1 MEKERLRTGNMSDRP
16 WTAWLHKYGM
26 LLIGIAIAAYA
37 IHGLMGADLAMPYG
51 IRRVVGGSK
60 FFHLRGMWA
69 IGGSICL
76 LLSAAG
82 FALLSYGKL
91 IAKPGTKPGG
101 EPHLK
106 LAGGLI
112 LVGVIFFAGM
122 NILGKVFARHS
133 TNAGLIDG
141 QTPRQFLDSHRLK

>member
-1 MEKERLRTGNMSDRP
+1 MN
-16 WTAWLHKYGM
+16 WLQKYGM
-26 LLIGIAIAAYA
+26 LLIAIAIAAYA
-37 IHGLMGADLAMPYG
+37 IHGLTRADLAMPYS
-51 IRRVVGGSK
+51 IGGLVRGTR

-82 FALLSYGKL
+82 FALVSYGKL
-91 IAKPGTKPGG
+91 IAKPGTKPGR

-106 LAGGLI
+106 LAGALI

-122 NILGKVFARHS
+122 DVLGKSFARHS
-133 TNAGLIDG
+133 SNAGMIDG
-141 QTPRQFLDSHRLK
+141 ETPRQFLDSHRLK

>member
-1 MEKERLRTGNMSDRP
+1 
-16 WTAWLHKYGM
+16 
-26 LLIGIAIAAYA
+26 
-37 IHGLMGADLAMPYG
+37 
-51 IRRVVGGSK
+51 
-60 FFHLRGMWA
+60 MWA

-91 IAKPGTKPGG
+91 TAKPGTKPGR

-122 NILGKVFARHS
+122 DVLGKLLAHYS
-133 TNAGLIDG
+133 TNAGMIEG
-141 QTPRQFLDSHRLK
+141 ETPRQFLDSHRPQ

>member
-1 MEKERLRTGNMSDRP
+1 MN
-16 WTAWLHKYGM
+16 WLHKYGM
-26 LLIGIAIAAYA
+26 LLIAIAIAAYA
-37 IHGLMGADLAMPYG
+37 IHGLLGADLAMPYSMRGLVRG
-51 IRRVVGGSK
+51 IR

-91 IAKPGTKPGG
+91 TAKPGTRPGR

-112 LVGVIFFAGM
+112 LVGVVFFAGM
-122 NILGKVFARHS
+122 DILGQSFARHS
-133 TNAGLIDG
+133 TNDG
-141 QTPRQFLDSHRLK
+141 MIEGETVRQFLDSHRAN

>member
-1 MEKERLRTGNMSDRP
+1 MN
-16 WTAWLHKYGM
+16 WLHKYGG
-26 LLIGIAIAAYA
+26 LLIAIGIAAYA
-37 IHGLMGADLAMPYG
+37 IHGL
-51 IRRVVGGSK
+51 
-60 FFHLRGMWA
+60 

-76 LLSAAG
+76 LLGAAG

-91 IAKPGTKPGG
+91 SAKPGTKPGR
-101 EPHLK
+101 EPYIK

-141 QTPRQFLDSHRLK
+141 QTPRQFLDSHRPQ

>member
-1 MEKERLRTGNMSDRP
+1 
-16 WTAWLHKYGM
+16 M
-26 LLIGIAIAAYA
+26 LLIAIAIAAYA
-37 IHGLMGADLAMPYG
+37 IHGLMGADLAMPYS
-51 IRRVVGGSK
+51 IGGLVRGTR

-82 FALLSYGKL
+82 FALLSYGNL
-91 IAKPGTKPGG
+91 IAKPGTKPGR

-122 NILGKVFARHS
+122 DLFGKSVARHS
-133 TNAGLIDG
+133 MNGGMIEG
-141 QTPRQFLDSHRLK
+141 ETPRQFLDSHRLK

>member
-1 MEKERLRTGNMSDRP
+1 MEKERLRPGNMSDRP

-26 LLIGIAIAAYA
+26 LLVAIAIAAYA

-51 IRRVVGGSK
+51 IRRLVGGTR

-82 FALLSYGKL
+82 FALLSYGNL
-91 IAKPGTKPGG
+91 IAKPGTKPGR

-112 LVGVIFFAGM
+112 LVGVIFLVGM
-122 NILGKVFARHS
+122 DVLGQSFSRSS
-133 TNAGLIDG
+133 TNAGMIEG
-141 QTPRQFLDSHRLK
+141 ETPRQFLDSHRPK

>member
-1 MEKERLRTGNMSDRP
+1 MN
-16 WTAWLHKYGM
+16 WLQKYGM
-26 LLIGIAIAAYA
+26 LLIAIAIAAYA
-37 IHGLMGADLAMPYG
+37 IHGLMGAGLAMPYSN
-51 IRRVVGGSK
+51 IGGFVRGTR

-69 IGGSICL
+69 IAGSICL

-82 FALLSYGKL
+82 FALVSYGKV
-91 IAKPGTKPGG
+91 IAKPGTKPGR

-122 NILGKVFARHS
+122 KVLGKSFAHYS
-133 TNAGLIDG
+133 TNAGMIEG
-141 QTPRQFLDSHRLK
+141 ETPRQFLDSHRPK

>member
-1 MEKERLRTGNMSDRP
+1 MN
-16 WTAWLHKYGM
+16 WLQKYGM
-26 LLIGIAIAAYA
+26 LLIAIAIAAYA
-37 IHGLMGADLAMPYG
+37 IHGLMGADLAMPYSN
-51 IRRVVGGSK
+51 IGGFVRGTR

-82 FALLSYGKL
+82 FALGSYGKL
-91 IAKPGTKPGG
+91 IAKPGTKPGR

-122 NILGKVFARHS
+122 NVLGKSLRHS
-133 TNAGLIDG
+133 FTLAATFEGE
-141 QTPRQFLDSHRLK
+141 PPPPFLDSHRPK

>member
-1 MEKERLRTGNMSDRP
+1 MEEPRLRAGNMSDRP
-16 WTAWLHKYGM
+16 WTAWLQKYGM
-26 LLIGIAIAAYA
+26 VLIGIAIAVYA
-37 IHGLMGADLAMPYG
+37 IHGLMGADLTMPYS
-51 IRRVVGGSK
+51 IGGLVRGTR

-82 FALLSYGKL
+82 FALVSYGKL
-91 IAKPGTKPGG
+91 IAKPGTKRGR

-122 NILGKVFARHS
+122 NVLGKVFAHYS
-133 TNAGLIDG
+133 TNAGMIEG
-141 QTPRQFLDSHRLK
+141 ETPRQFLDSHRLK

>member
-1 MEKERLRTGNMSDRP
+1 MN
-16 WTAWLHKYGM
+16 WLQKYGM
-26 LLIGIAIAAYA
+26 LLIAIAIAAYA
-37 IHGLMGADLAMPYG
+37 IHGLIGADLAMPYS
-51 IRRVVGGSK
+51 IRSFVRGTR

-91 IAKPGTKPGG
+91 TAKPGTKPGR

-122 NILGKVFARHS
+122 DVLGKSLAHSS
-133 TNAGLIDG
+133 TNAGMIEGD
-141 QTPRQFLDSHRLK
+141 TPRQFLDSHRAK

>member
-1 MEKERLRTGNMSDRP
+1 MN
-16 WTAWLHKYGM
+16 WLQKYGM
-26 LLIGIAIAAYA
+26 LLIAIAIAAYA
-37 IHGLMGADLAMPYG
+37 IHGLMGADLAMPYS
-51 IRRVVGGSK
+51 IGGLVRGTR

-76 LLSAAG
+76 LLGAAG

-91 IAKPGTKPGG
+91 IAKPGTRPGR

-122 NILGKVFARHS
+122 DVLGKSLAHSS
-133 TNAGLIDG
+133 TNGGMIEGEVL
-141 QTPRQFLDSHRLK
+141 RQFLDSHRPK

>member
-1 MEKERLRTGNMSDRP
+1 MN
-16 WTAWLHKYGM
+16 WLQKYGM
-26 LLIGIAIAAYA
+26 LLIAIAIAAYA

-82 FALLSYGKL
+82 FAVVCETAMTGSGPSGGRRLL
-91 IAKPGTKPGG
+91 
-101 EPHLK
+101 
-106 LAGGLI
+106 LAR
-112 LVGVIFFAGM
+112 
-122 NILGKVFARHS
+122 K
-133 TNAGLIDG
+133 
-141 QTPRQFLDSHRLK
+141 Q

>member
-1 MEKERLRTGNMSDRP
+1 MN
-16 WTAWLHKYGM
+16 WLQKYGM
-26 LLIGIAIAAYA
+26 LLIAIAIAAYA
-37 IHGLMGADLAMPYG
+37 IHGLMRADLAMPYSIG
-51 IRRVVGGSK
+51 RLVRGTR

-91 IAKPGTKPGG
+91 IAKPGTKPGR

-112 LVGVIFFAGM
+112 LVGVVFFAGM
-122 NILGKVFARHS
+122 DVLGKLFASHSS
-133 TNAGLIDG
+133 TNGGMIEG
-141 QTPRQFLDSHRLK
+141 QTPRQFLDSHRPK

>member
-1 MEKERLRTGNMSDRP
+1 MS
-16 WTAWLHKYGM
+16 WLQKYGM

-37 IHGLMGADLAMPYG
+37 IHGLMGADLAMPYSIG
-51 IRRVVGGSK
+51 RLVRGTR

-91 IAKPGTKPGG
+91 IAKPGTKPGR

-122 NILGKVFARHS
+122 KVLGKSFADYS
-133 TNAGLIDG
+133 TNAGMIEG
-141 QTPRQFLDSHRLK
+141 ETPRRFLDSHLPK

>member
-1 MEKERLRTGNMSDRP
+1 MEEPRLRAGNMSDRL

-26 LLIGIAIAAYA
+26 LLVATAIAAYA

-51 IRRVVGGSK
+51 IRRLVRGTR

-82 FALLSYGKL
+82 FALLYYGNL
-91 IAKPGTKPGG
+91 IAKPGTKPGR

-106 LAGGLI
+106 LAGCLI
-112 LVGVIFFAGM
+112 LVGVIFLVGM
-122 NILGKVFARHS
+122 DVLGKSLAHSS
-133 TNAGLIDG
+133 TNASMIEGE
-141 QTPRQFLDSHRLK
+141 TPRQFLDSHRLK